1 MIWKEKYKLGIPEID
16 EQHKELFR
24 RVLAF
29 IETVRSPL
37 ACEQKIQMVTETLN
51 FMKQYIVEHFRA
63 EEEYQRLIGY
73 PDMVEHAKMHANMVK
88 FVIEVEAQYL
98 QQGYNDQLIQ
108 QFSGK
113 LLAWL
118 INHVAAQD
126 QMIADY
132 ASMRGAEH
140 SD

>member
-1 MIWKEKYKLGIPEID
+1 MIWKEKYKLGIPAID

-37 ACEQKIQMVTETLN
+37 ACEQKRQMVTETLN

-73 PDMVEHAKMHANMVK
+73 PDLIEHAKMHENMVK

-98 QQGYNDQLIQ
+98 QHGYNDQLIQ

-140 SD
+140 ND

>member
-1 MIWKEKYKLGIPEID
+1 MIWKEKYKLGIPAID

-73 PDMVEHAKMHANMVK
+73 PDMVEHAKLHAQMVK

-132 ASMRGAEH
+132 ANMRGAAH
-140 SD
+140 ND

>member
-88 FVIEVEAQYL
+88 YVIEVEAQYL